1 VQDLS
6 NTFTLPSYFRTDA
19 GIFYKRDRFRA
30 ALNFNNLFDVEY
42 FENSNSGL
50 SVSPAEPF
58 TVQGT
63 VSYEF

>member
-1 VQDLS
+1 MQEFFITAIALEQHL
-6 NTFTLPSYFRTDA
+6 TLVIY
-19 GIFYKRDRFRA
+19 I
-30 ALNFNNLFDVEY
+30 DVEY